1 MSLEY
6 EENHLSGE
14 IMIQFYQETILAN
27 GSCVILVLLGDMIA
41 KKTGG
46 KK

>member
-14 IMIQFYQETILAN
+14 IMIQFYQGTILAS
-27 GSCVILVLLGDMIA
+27 GSCVILFLLGEW
-41 KKTGG
+41 
-46 KK
+46 